1 MDPNRLLEGE
11 DPSTPH
17 PEEARHWVDVY
28 SELLT
33 FKEKTISSA
42 QRNADQM
49 SMSEAREEVEE
60 TDLTALEAEL
70 DRLRKRLNFWERRC
84 RELRNE

>member
-17 PEEARHWVDVY
+17 PEEARHWVAVY

-42 QRNADQM
+42 QRNADRM
-49 SMSEAREEVEE
+49 SMSEARQEAEE

-70 DRLRKRLNFWERRC
+70 DRLRKRLNFWERRR
-84 RELRNE
+84 RELTNE